1 VTYKS
6 PQFLGE
12 NQEFSIF
19 WPKNRA
25 FFPITGVTYKSPSLD
40 CKCLRQNFFFKNSPL
55 ASQGIIEKQNFR
67 RKPMSA
73 TLLQKEGLPEC
84 ETARVRV
91 FIGCEYLSNTRV
103 TLLQK
108 FSQQITIF
116 TSRIPL

>member
-40 CKCLRQNFFFKNSPL
+40 CPAVFF
-55 ASQGIIEKQNFR
+55 
-67 RKPMSA
+67 
-73 TLLQKEGLPEC
+73 
-84 ETARVRV
+84 
-91 FIGCEYLSNTRV
+91 
-103 TLLQK
+103 
-108 FSQQITIF
+108 
-116 TSRIPL
+116 